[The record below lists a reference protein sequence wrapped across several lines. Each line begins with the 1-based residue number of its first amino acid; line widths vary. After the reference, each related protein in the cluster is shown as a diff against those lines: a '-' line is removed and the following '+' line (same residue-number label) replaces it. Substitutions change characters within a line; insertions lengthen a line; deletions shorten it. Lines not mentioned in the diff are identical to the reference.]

1 MSEKGVFGHFWVFS
15 LFKIDFSAHFGP
27 ETLLRSQIGALFEK
41 VIFEVL
47 GFWGP
52 RLGPSQA
59 FVKKKILLG
68 AKKVVVTY
76 MFSRPIFDA
85 ESNFEVK
92 SDFRDP

>member
-1 MSEKGVFGHFWVFS
+1 MFR
-15 LFKIDFSAHFGP
+15 IDFSAHFGP

-59 FVKKKILLG
+59 FVRKISKNG
-68 AKKVVVTY
+68 CETTFREKHV
-76 MFSRPIFDA
+76 SGSIFDA

-92 SDFRDP
+92 SDF

>member
-1 MSEKGVFGHFWVFS
+1 MFR
-15 LFKIDFSAHFGP
+15 IDFSAHFGP

-41 VIFEVL
+41 VIL
-47 GFWGP
+47 RFWDFGVP
-52 RLGPSQA
+52 DWVPARLLS
-59 FVKKKILLG
+59 KKKILLG